1 MWWLWPVPV
10 FWFTPLPLA
19 CKTKKYDVLVQQ
31 AWLTVKRNCLPETES
46 LEVGEWIDVAEAGHM
61 LQVVITDRTC
71 SSFDEY
77 VKTQLFELEGD
88 LIIRGFVYIRL
99 RPVIEARSAMM
110 TMIVMQ
116 NQQLSHC
123 VD

>member
-1 MWWLWPVPV
+1 MWQRLVIC
-10 FWFTPLPLA
+10 
-19 CKTKKYDVLVQQ
+19 CKF
-31 AWLTVKRNCLPETES
+31 
-46 LEVGEWIDVAEAGHM
+46 
-61 LQVVITDRTC
+61 VITDRTC
-71 SSFDEY
+71 SSVDEY

-99 RPVIEARSAMM
+99 RSVIEARSATM